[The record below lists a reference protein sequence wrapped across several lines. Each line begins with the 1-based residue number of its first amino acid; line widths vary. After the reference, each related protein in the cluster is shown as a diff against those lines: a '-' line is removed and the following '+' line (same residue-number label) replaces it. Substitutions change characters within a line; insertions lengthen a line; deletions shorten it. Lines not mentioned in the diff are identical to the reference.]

1 MLQTLL
7 PRWRVVHLADGL
19 ELSSPEGR
27 AHGTIRIR
35 DRQAPLRSARDL
47 ATALGTGAR
56 FTDVEDAPIER
67 VITAE
72 GEYAAVT
79 QLAGTRDGK
88 RIVRCLGFVFGD
100 DFYTQL
106 DGTAADP
113 DRMAVVS
120 RAVRELTRCYSLGLG
135 EARRRRFLHE
145 SPVGWTGCAR
155 GLVTRWIPP
164 GFPADSTTL
173 TVFPARPVKESVA
186 GALDRELHEV
196 SWAGFE
202 KLEPHHTMAIKNR
215 HGLSGIA
222 VRVTGRAPG
231 GPVRRHDLVALE
243 DARFVYLMR
252 LESAADS
259 AVVRQEFHQVWQT
272 VEPLPEVETTRRSPV
287 GIDHW
292 VD

>member
-1 MLQTLL
+1 MLDTLL
-7 PRWRVVHLADGL
+7 PRWRVTHLADGL

-27 AHGTIRIR
+27 EHGAIRIR

-47 ATALGTGAR
+47 AAR
-56 FTDVEDAPIER
+56 FTDAGELAIER

-79 QLAGTRDGK
+79 EIAGP
-88 RIVRCLGFVFGD
+88 RCLGFVFGD

-113 DRMAVVS
+113 DRMTVVS

-135 EARRRRFLHE
+135 ENRRRRFLYE
-145 SPVGWTGCAR
+145 PPRGWSSCAR
-155 GLVTRWIPP
+155 GLVTRWMAP

-196 SWAGFE
+196 SWVGFE
-202 KLEPHHTMAIKNR
+202 KLAPHQTLAIRNR
-215 HGLSGIA
+215 HGLAGIS

-243 DARFVYLMR
+243 DDRFVYLMR

-259 AVVRQEFHQVWQT
+259 AAEREELRPVWDS
-272 VEPLPEVETTRRSPV
+272 VEPLPEVERTLRSPV